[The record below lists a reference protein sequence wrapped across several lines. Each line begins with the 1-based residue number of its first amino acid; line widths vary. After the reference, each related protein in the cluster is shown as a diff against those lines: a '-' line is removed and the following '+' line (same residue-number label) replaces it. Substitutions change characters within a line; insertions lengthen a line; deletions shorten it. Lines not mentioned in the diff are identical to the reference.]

1 MKRILSVF
9 IVILCFFSQSAFAA
23 APSIEIQRAE
33 VNPVENSEE
42 QNLTIEGSVAAGS
55 KNTTVFLLNP
65 GKTETDLENA
75 TALTMADVVNYL
87 WQPQLAQDNSFEFT
101 FNMNGDKGYYTIVA
115 TADGWD
121 SWYVHPT
128 KIWYSSA
135 QDIRDAIDAVNGV
148 TSGDNTNLESVLFD
162 VPPGSE
168 SNATILGLYQ
178 DTYNS
183 LSADKKAAAMD
194 YALSYVFTQRSK
206 LTADA
211 FTSAGQI
218 KDAFAAGTALYCFN
232 NGLVGKRTLVENK
245 QNALGIAEHASWKI
259 FDEKL
264 NVTQQDALLGS
275 LSTYTSADT
284 LKTAFIEK
292 VVISG
297 VKNLSHSD
305 ISDVFEAGASV
316 LTSMNLS
323 TYQSLTDTSAIDK
336 AIVGNDYTIASLC
349 STVNGLLSPGSG
361 GDGGD
366 GGGSGSSGGSGGNG
380 RKPSSEGANSFTYD
394 TPQENT
400 PQITP
405 ATGFTDMTDAQWAVE
420 AVNALAKAGIING
433 RNANTFDP
441 HATVTR
447 EEFMKMLVLT
457 FGLETGDKSEFSDVH
472 AGSWYEPYVA
482 AAYNSG
488 IVNGIGDNLFG
499 TGMPI
504 KRQDMATMI
513 YNAAKHSGMELSAA
527 AGNSFA
533 DEAEISEYAKEGV
546 YALSSNQIING
557 MGDNVFAPLQTS
569 TRAQASKVLYEITK
583 LLSAQKG
590 V

>member
-42 QNLTIEGSVAAGS
+42 QTLTIEGSVAAGS

-135 QDIRDAIDAVNGV
+135 QDIRDAIAAVNGV
-148 TSGDNTNLESVLFD
+148 TSGDKTTLEGVLFD

-218 KDAFAAGTALYCFN
+218 KDAFAGGVALYCFN
-232 NGLVGKRTLVENK
+232 NALVNKRTLIDNE
-245 QNALGIAEHASWKI
+245 QNALGIATLDAYKI

-264 NVTQQDALLGS
+264 NTTHQDNL
-275 LSTYTSADT
+275 LSTLTTYTDVPA
-284 LKTAFIEK
+284 LKKDFIEK
-292 VVISG
+292 LVLSG

-305 ISDVFEAGASV
+305 ISDVFEAGTSV
-316 LTSMNLS
+316 LTTMNLS
-323 TYQSLTDTSAIDK
+323 TYQSLTDTSTIDK
-336 AIVGNDYTIASLC
+336 AIVGKDYTIPTLC
-349 STVNGLLSPGSG
+349 STVNTLLSPGGG
-361 GDGGD
+361 GDGGS
-366 GGGSGSSGGSGGNG
+366 GGSGGSGGNG

-405 ATGFTDMTDAQWAVE
+405 STGFTDMGDAQWAIP
-420 AVNALAKAGIING
+420 AVNALAKAGIISG
-433 RNANTFDP
+433 RNSSTFDP

-457 FGLETGDKSEFSDVH
+457 FGLETGDKAEFSDVQ

-513 YNAAKHSGMELSAA
+513 YNAAKHSGMELSSAA
-527 AGNSFA
+527 ENSFA

-546 YALSSNQIING
+546 YALSSSKIING

-569 TRAQASKVLYEITK
+569 TRAQAAKVLYEITK